1 MTPRREFIIQ
11 HKNVITNDVL
21 RCVKLMSSNVSVLD
35 YNTHTHDMSKLDG
48 SHCETKEKKDV
59 HTHTHTNTIY
69 LIKIRTVTIR

>member
-1 MTPRREFIIQ
+1 
-11 HKNVITNDVL
+11 
-21 RCVKLMSSNVSVLD
+21 MSSNVSVLD

-69 LIKIRTVTIR
+69 LIKIRTVTIRW